1 MKIFIYE
8 IKKILRP
15 VPLLIMAVFTVLFGY
30 MFIESNINYLTT
42 YHETSDQV
50 SLAADLIEMCG
61 TTWEAN
67 EVDNAV
73 TALTARY
80 ISEFEGEIR
89 ANPLFIAA
97 DVTDY
102 ASYQALQTKFA
113 YMHLFPSEEDKKE
126 MTAQHFRD
134 IEEEKQRLISGETI
148 YCDADKPFDPEMDYT
163 LTTEEREL
171 RWIPIT
177 PAIKL
182 RLINGFVGEYERIT
196 LYDDEYPE
204 GKFLPEVFV
213 LTESAAVQTKIM
225 EIYESGAIKNILPGW
240 AMYNVNGIYF
250 LLALM
255 VLAAVTFLLA
265 PVITKDNMSG
275 ITALQYS
282 SKKGRKTLGAQ
293 FAAMLFTAF
302 VVAGIMSATV
312 FGVLIGRVWHNFL
325 GSGLNS
331 FADIYGFNMFPGNFG
346 QYFLIIAGLILAMS
360 IAAVMFIFLLS
371 KLCKNYISLI
381 LGLVPMTGAL
391 IFISYI
397 LFKAPFALTNS
408 SSSMGIDAPLF
419 FFTNIPYS
427 EVYAIGLLAA
437 IGIAGSML
445 LLKKQKRVEI

>member
-1 MKIFIYE
+1 MKIFIHE

-15 VPLLIMAVFTVLFGY
+15 VPLFILAVFTVLFGY

-102 ASYQALQTKFA
+102 ASYQALQTKFV
-113 YMHLFPSEEDKKE
+113 YMPLFPSEEDKKE
-126 MTAQHFRD
+126 MTAQQFRD

-148 YCDADKPFDPEMDYT
+148 YGDANEPFDPGMDYT
-163 LTTEEREL
+163 LTAEEREL
-171 RWIPIT
+171 RWINIT
-177 PAIKL
+177 SAIKL
-182 RLINGFVGEYERIT
+182 RMINGFVGEYERIT

-282 SKKGRKTLGAQ
+282 SKKGRKTLGVQ

-312 FGVLIGRVWHNFL
+312 FGVLIGQVWRNFL

>member
-1 MKIFIYE
+1 MKIFIHE

-15 VPLLIMAVFTVLFGY
+15 VPLFILAVFTVLFGY

-50 SLAADLIEMCG
+50 SLAADLIELCG

-89 ANPLFIAA
+89 TNPLFIAA

-148 YCDADKPFDPEMDYT
+148 YCDADEPFDPEMDYT
-163 LTTEEREL
+163 LTAEEREL
-171 RWIPIT
+171 GWINIT
-177 PAIKL
+177 SAIKL
-182 RLINGFVGEYERIT
+182 RMINGFVGEYERIT

-282 SKKGRKTLGAQ
+282 SKKGRKTLGVQ
-293 FAAMLFTAF
+293 LAAMLFTAF
-302 VVAGIMSATV
+302 VVAGIISATV
-312 FGVLIGRVWHNFL
+312 FGILIGRVWHSFL

-331 FADIYGFNMFPGNFG
+331 FSDIYGFNLFPGNFG
-346 QYFLIIAGLILAMS
+346 QYFLIVAGLILAMS
-360 IAAVMFIFLLS
+360 LAAAMFIFLLS

-408 SSSMGIDAPLF
+408 YSSMGIDAPLF

>member
-1 MKIFIYE
+1 MKIFIHE

-15 VPLLIMAVFTVLFGY
+15 VPLLILAVFTALFGY
-30 MFIESNINYLTT
+30 MFIRSNINNLTT

-50 SLAADLIEMCG
+50 ALAADLIELCG
-61 TTWEAN
+61 PTWEAN
-67 EVDNAV
+67 EIEDAV
-73 TALTARY
+73 ATLTARY
-80 ISEFEGEIR
+80 ISEFEEEIR
-89 ANPLFIAA
+89 DNPLFIAA
-97 DVTDY
+97 GVTDY
-102 ASYQALQTKFA
+102 KSYRALNDKFV
-113 YMHLFPSEEDKKE
+113 YMHLFPSEEEKKD

-148 YCDADKPFDPEMDYT
+148 YDDANPFDPETDYT
-163 LTTEEREL
+163 LTAEEREM
-171 RWIPIT
+171 RWVNIV

-182 RLINGFVGEYERIT
+182 RLINGFVSEYERIT
-196 LYDDEYPE
+196 LYDDDPD

-240 AMYNVNGIYF
+240 AMYMVNGIYF

-255 VLAAVTFLLA
+255 ILAAVAILLA
-265 PVITKDNMSG
+265 PVITKDNMNG

-282 SKKGRKTLGAQ
+282 SKTGRKTLGVQ
-293 FAAMLFTAF
+293 LAAMLFTAF

-312 FGVLIGRVWHNFL
+312 FGVLIGRVWHKFL

-331 FADIYGFNMFPGNFG
+331 FYDIYNFNLFPGNFG
-346 QYFLIIAGLILAMS
+346 QYFLIVFGLILAMS
-360 IAAVMFIFLLS
+360 LVAAMFIFLLS

-381 LGLVPMTGAL
+381 LGLVPVTGVL

-408 SSSMGIDAPLF
+408 YSTMGIDVPLF
-419 FFTNIPYS
+419 SLTNIPYT
-427 EVYAIGLLAA
+427 EVYAIGLLVA
-437 IGIAGSML
+437 IGLTVSML
-445 LLKKQKRVEI
+445 LLKKQKRAEI

>member
-1 MKIFIYE
+1 MKIFIHE

-15 VPLLIMAVFTVLFGY
+15 VPLFILAVFTVLFGY

-50 SLAADLIEMCG
+50 SLAADLIELCG

-148 YCDADKPFDPEMDYT
+148 YGDADEPFDPEMDYT

-171 RWIPIT
+171 RWISIT

-196 LYDDEYPE
+196 LYDDEYPD

-240 AMYNVNGIYF
+240 AMYRVNEIYF

-255 VLAAVTFLLA
+255 ILAAVAILLA
-265 PVITKDNMSG
+265 PVITKDHMNG

-282 SKKGRKTLGAQ
+282 SKTGRKTLGVQ
-293 FAAMLFTAF
+293 LAAMLFTAF
-302 VVAGIMSATV
+302 VVAGIISATV
-312 FGVLIGRVWHNFL
+312 FGILIGRVWHSFL

-331 FADIYGFNMFPGNFG
+331 FSDIYGFNLFPGNFG
-346 QYFLIIAGLILAMS
+346 QYFLIVAGLILAMS
-360 IAAVMFIFLLS
+360 LAAAMFIFLLS

-408 SSSMGIDAPLF
+408 YSSMGIDAPLF